1 MKKLLSLAAL
11 FFAAL
16 SINAQDPIAVTCAE
30 AAAAMPETK
39 NATTEETYIVTG
51 YITETNGTISREQQC
66 FWMDD
71 EKGSK
76 KTVQGYWC
84 NLPEGEKDKALKVGD
99 KITVTGKIMN
109 YNNTPEIKNGDV
121 AIIERAEVL
130 PVDTITVSDA
140 IQRIKDGKLQACA
153 VSGKVMEPFIN
164 TKAGNAVC
172 YWMTDVNNP
181 NDSIQAFKMNGADD
195 QKYNDLNDLE
205 FIEGDVILVYAKG
218 LSLYHDNGKNIDIPE
233 INGGYFIEKI
243 SGSEDINLAWP
254 DAVAYAYSEEDH
266 WSLEIQKVSEDEQNK
281 IEVSFPLEKADAI
294 AGSYT
299 IANNAKI
306 TVGGV
311 SEDAASG
318 TLLIEFKEKNKDDQ
332 NIYNLEV
339 KAIAEGRIFHF
350 NQEIVIIAVDDKGEE
365 VKLVGD
371 RPYEVTE
378 DLQKCTSEEARSYT
392 LYYLN
397 GDNKEKSENRLV
409 VSGYVTKLVSS
420 QQGASFWMADDPN
433 GGEVIEAYLY
443 KSVIPANK
451 EILKGDKVI
460 VTGKVENYLG
470 TPEIIN
476 AKVQIIEGGKDIPV
490 DEDKQVDVAGALA
503 VAKAL
508 EQGKSTDE
516 LYSVTGFIAAIESP
530 YDEEKGYLS
539 FWMSDKA
546 EDENPEFEAYR
557 VYCDAETAA
566 KLIPTAKVAVTARLS
581 HFYQAASGDKEAKEV
596 YETVEGGAIVVIAT
610 GVEEVYTTVPA
621 TKFIYDGQLYII
633 RGNALY
639 NVQGQLV
646 K

>member
-1 MKKLLSLAAL
+1 MKKILSLAAL

-16 SINAQDPIAVTCAE
+16 SMNAQDPIPVTCAE
-30 AAAAMPETK
+30 AAAAMPADK
-39 NATTEETYIVTG
+39 NATTQETYIVTG

-84 NLPEGEKDKALKVGD
+84 NLPEGEKDKPLNVGD

-121 AIIERAEVL
+121 AIIERAEIL
-130 PVDTITVSDA
+130 PVDTITVSQA
-140 IQRIKDGKLQACA
+140 LQRIANGELQPCA
-153 VSGKVMEPFIN
+153 VSGKVVEPYIN

-181 NDSIQAFKMNGADD
+181 NDSIQAFKMNGAND
-195 QKYNDLNDLE
+195 QKYNSLSDLE
-205 FIEGDVILVYAKG
+205 FVAGDVILVYAKA
-218 LSLYHDNGKNIDIPE
+218 LAIYHDNNKGDISE

-243 SGSEDINLAWP
+243 SGSQDINLSWP
-254 DAVAYAYSEEDH
+254 DAVAYAYNEEDH

-281 IEVSFPLEKADAI
+281 IEVSFPLEKENAI

-299 IANNAKI
+299 IADNATV
-306 TVGGV
+306 TVGGE
-311 SEDAASG
+311 SESANSG
-318 TLLIEFKEKNKDDQ
+318 TLLIEFKAVNKDDQ

-350 NQEIVIIAVDDKGEE
+350 NQEIAIIAVDDMGEE

-371 RPYEVTE
+371 RPFTPTE
-378 DLQKCTSEEARSYT
+378 DGQEITCAQAREYCLSLEAGATSEFT
-392 LYYLN
+392 
-397 GDNKEKSENRLV
+397 V
-409 VSGYVTKLVSS
+409 VVTGYVTQIVENFNNT
-420 QQGASFWMADDPN
+420 FWMDDQK
-433 GGEVIEAYLY
+433 GSAKTIEAFKYS
-443 KSVIPANK
+443 SVLPVGSVVTKDA
-451 EILKGDKVI
+451 KVK
-460 VTGKVENYLG
+460 VTGKLTHYVSNSGYS
-470 TPEIIN
+470 TPEFAAGCSVEVLSGTEIQEVTV
-476 AKVQIIEGGKDIPV
+476 AQAIEIGN
-490 DEDKQVDVAGALA
+490 ALA
-503 VAKAL
+503 RGATSSDFYKITGYITNIVEGYS
-508 EQGKSTDE
+508 EQYKN
-516 LYSVTGFIAAIESP
+516 VT
-530 YDEEKGYLS
+530 
-539 FWMSDKA
+539 FWMSDTEGDQA
-546 EDENPEFEAYR
+546 QTFEAFR
-557 VYCDAETAA
+557 ISCDASIADKIVEGAQVT
-566 KLIPTAKVAVTARLS
+566 VTAQIQ
-581 HFYQAASGDKEAKEV
+581 HFYKEAKPEEGKDELEIIEAV
-596 YETVEGGAIVVIAT
+596 NGTVVVAGT

>member
-30 AAAAMPETK
+30 AAAAMPAQHNDETQDV
-39 NATTEETYIVTG
+39 YIVTG

-140 IQRIKDGKLQACA
+140 LQRIKDGKLQACA

-172 YWMTDVNNP
+172 YWMTDANNP
-181 NDSIQAFKMNGADD
+181 NDSIQAFKMNGAND
-195 QKYNDLNDLE
+195 QKYNSLSDLE

-318 TLLIEFKEKNKDDQ
+318 TLLIEFKAVDKDKQ
-332 NIYNLEV
+332 NVYSVAI
-339 KAIAEGRIFHF
+339 KAIADGKIYHF
-350 NQEIVIIAVDDKGEE
+350 NQEIVVVAIDAEYETID
-365 VKLVGD
+365 LVGD
-371 RPYEVTE
+371 RPFTPTE
-378 DLQKCTSEEARSYT
+378 DGQEITCAQAREYCLSLEANATSEYT
-392 LYYLN
+392 
-397 GDNKEKSENRLV
+397 V
-409 VSGYVTKLVSS
+409 VVTGYVTQIVENFNNT
-420 QQGASFWMADDPN
+420 FWMDDQK
-433 GGEVIEAYLY
+433 GSAKTIEAFKYS
-443 KSVIPANK
+443 SVLPVGSVVTKDA
-451 EILKGDKVI
+451 KVK
-460 VTGKVENYLG
+460 VTGKLTHYVSNSGYS
-470 TPEIIN
+470 TPEF
-476 AKVQIIEGGKDIPV
+476 AAGCSVEVLSGTQIQEV
-490 DEDKQVDVAGALA
+490 TVA
-503 VAKAL
+503 
-508 EQGKSTDE
+508 Q
-516 LYSVTGFIAAIESP
+516 AIEIGNALNRGATSSDF
-530 YDEEKGYLS
+530 YKITGYITNIVEGYS
-539 FWMSDKA
+539 EQYKNVTFWMSDT
-546 EDENPEFEAYR
+546 EGDEAQTFEAYR
-557 VYCDAETAA
+557 ISCDASIADKIVEGAQV
-566 KLIPTAKVAVTARLS
+566 IVTAQIQ
-581 HFYQAASGDKEAKEV
+581 HFYKEATEDKDEL
-596 YETVEGGAIVVIAT
+596 ETIEAVNGTVVIAGT

-621 TKFIYDGQLYII
+621 SKFIYDGQLYII

>member
-99 KITVTGKIMN
+99 KITVTGKIKN
-109 YNNTPEIKNGDV
+109 YNNTPEIQNGDV

-318 TLLIEFKEKNKDDQ
+318 TLLIEFKAVDKDKQ
-332 NIYNLEV
+332 NVYSVAI
-339 KAIAEGRIFHF
+339 KAIADGKIYHF
-350 NQEIVIIAVDDKGEE
+350 NQEIVVVAIDAEYETID
-365 VKLVGD
+365 LVGD
-371 RPYEVTE
+371 RPFTPTE
-378 DLQKCTSEEARSYT
+378 DGQEITCAQAREYCLSLEANATSEYT
-392 LYYLN
+392 
-397 GDNKEKSENRLV
+397 V
-409 VSGYVTKLVSS
+409 VVTGYVTQIVENFNNT
-420 QQGASFWMADDPN
+420 FWMDDQK
-433 GGEVIEAYLY
+433 GSAKTIEAFKYS
-443 KSVIPANK
+443 SVLPVGSVVTKDA
-451 EILKGDKVI
+451 KVK
-460 VTGKVENYLG
+460 VTGKLTHYVSNSGYS
-470 TPEIIN
+470 TPEF
-476 AKVQIIEGGKDIPV
+476 AAGCSVEVLSGTQIQEV
-490 DEDKQVDVAGALA
+490 TVA
-503 VAKAL
+503 
-508 EQGKSTDE
+508 Q
-516 LYSVTGFIAAIESP
+516 AIEIGNALDRGATSSDF
-530 YDEEKGYLS
+530 YKITGYITNIVEGYS
-539 FWMSDKA
+539 EQYKNVTFWMSDT
-546 EDENPEFEAYR
+546 EGDEAQTFEAYR
-557 VYCDAETAA
+557 ISCDASIADKIVEGAQVT
-566 KLIPTAKVAVTARLS
+566 VTAQIQ
-581 HFYQAASGDKEAKEV
+581 HFYKEAKPE
-596 YETVEGGAIVVIAT
+596 EGKDELDVIEAVNGTVVIAGT

-621 TKFIYDGQLYII
+621 SKFIYDGQLYII
-633 RGNALY
+633 QGNALY

>member
-30 AAAAMPETK
+30 AAAAMPET
-39 NATTEETYIVTG
+39 NQATTEETYIVTG

-195 QKYNDLNDLE
+195 QKYNDLSDLE

-318 TLLIEFKEKNKDDQ
+318 TLLIEFKAVDKDKQ
-332 NIYNLEV
+332 NVYSVAI
-339 KAIAEGRIFHF
+339 KAIADGKIYHF
-350 NQEIVIIAVDDKGEE
+350 NQEIVVVAIDAEYETID
-365 VKLVGD
+365 LVGD
-371 RPYEVTE
+371 RPFTPTE
-378 DLQKCTSEEARSYT
+378 DGQEITCAQAREYCLSLEANATSEYT
-392 LYYLN
+392 
-397 GDNKEKSENRLV
+397 V
-409 VSGYVTKLVSS
+409 VVTGYVTQIVENFNNT
-420 QQGASFWMADDPN
+420 FWMDDQKGSAKTIEAFKYSSVLPVGSVVTKDAKVKVTGKLTHYVSNSGYSTPEFAAGCSVEVLSGTQIQEVTVAQAIEIGNALNRGATSSDFYKITGYITNIVEGYSEQYKNVTFWMSDTEGDEAQTFEAYRISCDASIADKIVEGAQVIVTAQIQHFYKEATADKDEL
-433 GGEVIEAYLY
+433 EVIEA
-443 KSVIPANK
+443 VN
-451 EILKGDKVI
+451 
-460 VTGKVENYLG
+460 G
-470 TPEIIN
+470 T
-476 AKVQIIEGGKDIPV
+476 
-490 DEDKQVDVAGALA
+490 
-503 VAKAL
+503 
-508 EQGKSTDE
+508 
-516 LYSVTGFIAAIESP
+516 
-530 YDEEKGYLS
+530 
-539 FWMSDKA
+539 
-546 EDENPEFEAYR
+546 
-557 VYCDAETAA
+557 
-566 KLIPTAKVAVTARLS
+566 
-581 HFYQAASGDKEAKEV
+581 
-596 YETVEGGAIVVIAT
+596 VVIAGT
-610 GVEEVYTTVPA
+610 GVEEIYTTVPA
-621 TKFIYDGQLYII
+621 SKFIYDGQLYII

>member
-195 QKYNDLNDLE
+195 QKYNDLNALE

-350 NQEIVIIAVDDKGEE
+350 NQEIAIIAVDDKGEE

-371 RPYEVTE
+371 RPFTPTE
-378 DLQKCTSEEARSYT
+378 DGQEITCAQAREYCLSLEAGATSEFT
-392 LYYLN
+392 
-397 GDNKEKSENRLV
+397 V
-409 VSGYVTKLVSS
+409 VVTGYVTQIVENFNNT
-420 QQGASFWMADDPN
+420 FWMDDQK
-433 GGEVIEAYLY
+433 GSAKTIEAFKYS
-443 KSVIPANK
+443 SVLPVGSVVTKDA
-451 EILKGDKVI
+451 KVK
-460 VTGKVENYLG
+460 VTGKLTHYVSNSDYS
-470 TPEIIN
+470 TPEFAAGCSVEVLSGTEIQEVTVEQ
-476 AKVQIIEGGKDIPV
+476 AIEIGK
-490 DEDKQVDVAGALA
+490 ALA
-503 VAKAL
+503 KGETSSEFYKITGYITNIVEGYS
-508 EQGKSTDE
+508 EQYKN
-516 LYSVTGFIAAIESP
+516 VT
-530 YDEEKGYLS
+530 
-539 FWMSDKA
+539 FWMSDT
-546 EDENPEFEAYR
+546 EGDEAQTFEAYR
-557 VYCDAETAA
+557 ISCDASIADKIVEGAQV
-566 KLIPTAKVAVTARLS
+566 IVTAQIQ
-581 HFYQAASGDKEAKEV
+581 HFYKEAKPEEGKDEL
-596 YETVEGGAIVVIAT
+596 ETIEAVNGTVVIAGT